1 MQKFNYFN
9 KFYLNLKN
17 NAGRSKNSS
26 ILVKSKSNNIKNY
39 KFFLYD
45 DKRIWSTLLG
55 VIVGLKLNNINNL
68 IGLVKFSNGSLSSL
82 KIANGLS
89 LGNYTKSTYFPL
101 KLYKISLLGFRV
113 FLKLLKQNMIFFD
126 LGKYGIKNK
135 YIKSSGTFSQILQIN
150 KELGLILI
158 KLPSGKKKY
167 ITFDYL
173 CTLGRNAN
181 IFKKFLIIGKAGINR
196 NMGKNVTVRG
206 VAMNPVDHPHGG
218 RTKTNKPEVSPWG
231 WVTKHSH

>member
-1 MQKFNYFN
+1 M
-9 KFYLNLKN
+9 KN

-26 ILVKSKSNNIKNY
+26 ILVKSKSNNVKNY

-45 DKRIWSTLLG
+45 DKRVWSTLLG

-126 LGKYGIKNK
+126 LGKYGTKNK
-135 YIKSSGTFSQILQIN
+135 YIKSSGTFSQVLQIN

-181 IFKKFLIIGKAGINR
+181 IFKKFLIVGKAGINR

>member
-1 MQKFNYFN
+1 M
-9 KFYLNLKN
+9 
-17 NAGRSKNSS
+17 
-26 ILVKSKSNNIKNY
+26 
-39 KFFLYD
+39 
-45 DKRIWSTLLG
+45 
-55 VIVGLKLNNINNL
+55 

-135 YIKSSGTFSQILQIN
+135 YIKSSGTFSQVLQIN